1 MAKAKGMA
9 TAKGKA
15 TATPARTAQ
24 PKRKRKR
31 GQPTRFDAAFIAVAK
46 RACAG
51 EGLTDARLA
60 NLFGVT
66 RNTIERWKKAHEEF
80 DQAVREGKEIYDC
93 GPVEAALRKSAI
105 GYDVIEETRALVEGT
120 GGKGELAVVKEVTK
134 HIPANPTSAIFHLKN
149 RNPERWKDR
158 KGTLLESDA
167 SDGFHLTIRRH
178 VPEELPLFDALA
190 ELAGEEGS
198 DG

>member
-1 MAKAKGMA
+1 MAKAKA
-9 TAKGKA
+9 KAKGKA
-15 TATPARTAQ
+15 
-24 PKRKRKR
+24 KR
-31 GQPTRFDAAFIAVAK
+31 GQPTRFDPAFVAVAK

-66 RNTIERWKKAHEEF
+66 RKTIDRWKKAHEEF
-80 DQAVREGKEIYDC
+80 DQAVREGKEIFDC

-105 GYDVIEETRALVEGT
+105 GYDVIEETRALVEGAD
-120 GGKGELAVVKEVTK
+120 GKNEMAVVKAVTK

-158 KGTLLESDA
+158 KETVLESDA
-167 SDGFHLTIRRH
+167 SDGFQLTIRRH
-178 VPEELPLFDALA
+178 VPEELPLFDALS
-190 ELAGEEGS
+190 ELAGGEDS